1 MKGLSRRKML
11 GIIGV
16 APLAGGVLT
25 QVSGQDLNG
34 GAVSSREAIR
44 QRYFP
49 DVVLTTHEG
58 KKVRFYEDLL
68 KDKIVLINM
77 MYAKCEGICS
87 PVTMNLKQVQKL
99 LGDRVGRD
107 IFIYSIT
114 LKPEE
119 DTPMMLKHYAEMHHV
134 GPGWLFLTGAP
145 NDIELLRRKLGFTNP
160 DPKLDADKTQHIGM
174 VRYGNEALTLWAACP
189 GMANPSWLA
198 ESVSWVDWPK
208 TQRPLA
214 TQPPE
219 KGERK

>member
-1 MKGLSRRKML
+1 MKHLSRRKML
-11 GIIGV
+11 GIIGA

-25 QVSGQDLNG
+25 QVSGQDVNG
-34 GAVSSREAIR
+34 SAISSREAIR

-49 DVVLTTHEG
+49 NLVLTTQEG
-58 KKVRFYEDLL
+58 KKVRFYDDLL

-77 MYAKCEGICS
+77 MYAKCEGICV
-87 PVTMNLKQVQKL
+87 PVTMNLKKVQQL

-134 GPGWLFLTGAP
+134 GPGWVFLTGTP
-145 NDIELLRRKLGFTNP
+145 QDIELLRRKLGFTNP

-174 VRYGNEALTLWAACP
+174 VRYGNEALQLWAACP
-189 GMANPSWLA
+189 GMANPSWLV

-208 TQRPLA
+208 TGRPLT
-214 TQPPE
+214 TQPLG

>member
-1 MKGLSRRKML
+1 MKHLSRRKML
-11 GIIGV
+11 GVIGV
-16 APLAGGVLT
+16 APLASGFLT
-25 QVSGQDLNG
+25 QVSGQDSNG
-34 GAVSSREAIR
+34 NAISSRELIR

-49 DVVLTTHEG
+49 NIVLTTHED
-58 KKVRFYEDLL
+58 KKVRFYDDLL

-77 MYAKCEGICS
+77 MYAKCEGICT
-87 PVTMNLKQVQKL
+87 PVTMNLKKVQKL

-119 DTPMMLKHYAEMHHV
+119 DTPMMLKHYAEMHHA
-134 GPGWLFLTGAP
+134 GPGWLFLTGSSQ
-145 NDIELLRRKLGFTNP
+145 DIETLRRKLGFTNP

-174 VRYGNEALTLWAACP
+174 VRYGNEPLQLWAACP

-198 ESVSWVDWPK
+198 ESISWVDWPK
-208 TQRPLA
+208 TRPLA
-214 TQPPE
+214 SKPSE